1 MDLEVQKRL
10 EKLERSIDEDR
21 MSRIERTAIR
31 VATLVIV
38 LLSLLLIIFNKLTD
52 VLQAGAS
59 IWHYLV
65 G

>member
-31 VATLVIV
+31 VATLVMF
-38 LLSLLLIIFNKLTD
+38 S
-52 VLQAGAS
+52 
-59 IWHYLV
+59 
-65 G
+65 